1 LRLAGTFSMV
11 SRMNR
16 GDTPISTQMAQDA
29 IAAAVPAFG
38 SELRVLDQ
46 CIGQVLRQEIFA
58 ERDNPPFDRV
68 CMDGIA
74 IDSRS
79 LARGNRT
86 FQLQATQG
94 AGEPALRLAGPDAA
108 VEVMTGAVVPTG
120 TDCIIPREEYVETA
134 GIATLRAQ
142 VNGAPLRNVQRRGED
157 SRPGV
162 AMLGPG
168 IRLGAPEIAVVAS
181 AGLASVQVSRQPRFM
196 VVSTGDE
203 LIEPGQPIADYQ
215 VRRSNVY
222 SIIAALRARHFEDV
236 RNDHIADDEQ
246 LLRQRLATHLT
257 TRDVLILSGGV
268 SKGKF
273 DYVPLVLRSLG
284 VREVFHQV
292 AQRPGMPMWFGTH
305 ASGCSVFGLPGNPVA
320 TLICLVRY
328 VIPAVFTAMGLRQG
342 APERI
347 ALGEAVKSAR
357 AELTCFLP
365 VRVEYPQDGPRA
377 TPRRTNGPGDFLG
390 LTRTDGFVELPPDAG
405 ADAFAQGYVADLY
418 RW

>member
-1 LRLAGTFSMV
+1 MV
-11 SRMNR
+11 SQMNR
-16 GDTPISTQMAQDA
+16 GDTPISTQMAQEA
-29 IAAAVPAFG
+29 IAAAVPVLG
-38 SELRVLDQ
+38 SQLRTLEQ

-58 ERDNPPFDRV
+58 ERANPPFDRV

-74 IDSRS
+74 VDSRS
-79 LARGNRT
+79 VARGNRT
-86 FQLQATQG
+86 FRLQATQG

-134 GIATLRAQ
+134 GIATLRAE
-142 VNGAPLRNVQRRGED
+142 VAGTPFRNVQRRGED
-157 SRPGV
+157 SQPGV
-162 AMLGPG
+162 AMLEPG

-181 AGLASVQVSRQPRFM
+181 AGLDSVRVSRQPRIM

-203 LIEPGQPIADYQ
+203 LIEPGRPIADYQ

-222 SIIAALRARHFEDV
+222 SIIAALHMRHLEDV
-236 RNDHIADDEQ
+236 QNDHIADDEQ
-246 LLRQRLATHLT
+246 LLTQRLATHLAN
-257 TRDVLILSGGV
+257 RDVLILSGGV

-305 ASGCSVFGLPGNPVA
+305 EAGCSVFGLPGNPVA

-328 VIPAVFTAMGLRQG
+328 VIPAVLAAMGLRRT
-342 APERI
+342 APERV
-347 ALGEAVKSAR
+347 ALGEPVRSAR
-357 AELTCFLP
+357 AGMTCFLP
-365 VRVEYPQDGPRA
+365 VSVTWTQAGAQA

-390 LTRTDGFVELPPDAG
+390 LTRTDGFVELPAG
-405 ADAFAQGYVADLY
+405 VDAFARGYAADLY